1 VTSVSLPVGIGLVCA
16 LLSALGTNLAFLFKH
31 KGAVAAPDV
40 DMRHPL
46 RSAIDLFRS
55 KWWSVG
61 WGVAAVAF
69 ALHVA
74 ALTLAPI
81 SIGQAVLAG
90 GLVFLA
96 VLAERFFGFRLGRR
110 QWIGIGL
117 VAVSLSLLTLTGEG
131 AGDAKSGY
139 SLAGMIVFESIAV
152 AAGLVLVL
160 SHLIERIAVQR
171 GVLLGAAAGL
181 GFGISDVAIK
191 ALSGDLDSGPAGLL
205 SPWSVVI
212 VTAAVFS
219 FYASARSLQIGDG
232 VAVIAVT
239 SVSANLSTILAGL
252 AVFGDRLGNDAFV
265 VGVRGAAFALIL
277 VGAALIPAP
286 VRAGEALD
294 GSDLERVPLGAQART
309 RRECDAARGPSARAS
324 GR

>member
-1 VTSVSLPVGIGLVCA
+1 VTSVSLSVGVGLICA

-31 KGAVAAPDV
+31 RGAVAAPDV

-46 RSAIDLFRS
+46 RSAVDLFRS
-55 KWWSVG
+55 RWWTIG

-96 VLAERFFGFRLGRR
+96 VLAERFFGFALGRR

-117 VAVSLSLLTLTGEG
+117 VAVSLALLTLTGGGGGE
-131 AGDAKSGY
+131 AHSGY
-139 SLAGMIVFESIAV
+139 SLAGMIVFEGIAV
-152 AAGLVLVL
+152 GVGLILVI
-160 SHLIERIAVQR
+160 SHLIERIPVQR
-171 GVLLGAAAGL
+171 GVLLGIAAGL

-191 ALSGDLDSGPAGLL
+191 ALSGDLDSGPVGLL

-239 SVSANLSTILAGL
+239 SVAANLSTILAGL
-252 AVFGDRLGNDAFV
+252 AVFGDRLGNDAPV
-265 VGVRGAAFALIL
+265 IGVRLAAFALIL

-286 VRAGEALD
+286 VRAGEAL
-294 GSDLERVPLGAQART
+294 E
-309 RRECDAARGPSARAS
+309 ESAGEPESVTTSPA
-324 GR
+324 